1 MKTLAEEVKAATEDK
16 VSAAR
21 LELRTLVQ
29 RIDADLNKFELHV
42 HGAAIAQLQVLMQYR
57 QQVMQMEAAEM
68 QRQHQLRA
76 QEQAAKGQQA
86 AFEKAQAIQKPQMV
100 NA

>member
-1 MKTLAEEVKAATEDK
+1 MSSLASIVEINRRFAR
-16 VSAAR
+16 SAR
-21 LELRTLVQ
+21 L
-29 RIDADLNKFELHV
+29 DADLNKFALHT

-76 QEQAAKGQQA
+76 QEQETKQRAA
-86 AFEKAQAIQKPQMV
+86 AFEKAQAAQKPELIAQ
-100 NA
+100 